1 MEEGKGKGRRMQGR
15 ESTYAY
21 ECNREARLASKRA
34 AIPGVARRQMLPAAR
49 EKGRAPSEE
58 AWRKRHA
65 ASAARRRG
73 KELRPPVP
81 RSWCPGS
88 ARSRA
93 PRWTSLTT
101 THFSRSPRWT
111 SLTTTTTTHLH

>member
-65 ASAARRRG
+65 TSARAARKRAAT
-73 KELRPPVP
+73 P
-81 RSWCPGS
+81 RSPVMVSGER
-88 ARSRA
+88 AFARA
-93 PRWTSLTT
+93 PVD
-101 THFSRSPRWT
+101 
-111 SLTTTTTTHLH
+111 